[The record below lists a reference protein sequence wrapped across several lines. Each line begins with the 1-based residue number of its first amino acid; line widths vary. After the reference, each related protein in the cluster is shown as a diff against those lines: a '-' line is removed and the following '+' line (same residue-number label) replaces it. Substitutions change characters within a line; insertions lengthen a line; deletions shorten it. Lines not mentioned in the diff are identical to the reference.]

1 MQVYDLAMIA
11 VLAGATILGF
21 FKGMAR
27 QVASLAAL
35 VASYFAALKLSPSVA
50 AHIDQPEPLNRFL
63 AMLLI
68 YLVTSLVIWLAF
80 RKVLQIIERVQL
92 KEFDRQVGALLGA
105 AKGVLV
111 CVAITFFVVSLSAAG
126 RQTVLASRSGYY
138 IARVI
143 HQSGPVM
150 PKEIHRLLDPYLA
163 QLEKQLTSP
172 SANDLPDRRPQ
183 PYPSSDE
190 LGGPR

>member
-1 MQVYDLAMIA
+1 MQAYDVAMIA
-11 VLAGATILGF
+11 VLTGTTVWGF

-27 QVASLAAL
+27 QAASLVAIVAGYFLAL
-35 VASYFAALKLSPSVA
+35 RLSPSVA

-80 RKVLQIIERVQL
+80 RKVSQIIERVQL
-92 KEFDRQVGALLGA
+92 KQFDRQVGALFGA

-126 RQTVLASRSGYY
+126 RQTVLGSRSGYY
-138 IARVI
+138 ITRLI
-143 HQSGPVM
+143 HQAGPVM
-150 PKEIHRLLDPYLA
+150 PKEIHDLLDPYLGKLER
-163 QLEKQLTSP
+163 QLSSRPGEKPADKTP
-172 SANDLPDRRPQ
+172 R
-183 PYPSSDE
+183 PYPTGVDF
-190 LGGPR
+190 GGPH